1 MPKSLPVFQATLT
14 STSSN
19 SGVQYVIQFTLL
31 TSSNS
36 AVQYVIQ
43 FKLLTSSNSAVQ
55 YVIQFTLLTN
65 QIHEIESQ
73 FLAIFNGAEVL
84 VEDVQVAATV
94 LGVPVTVVGI
104 AVITGVAA
112 AVTSRETLR
121 AVYAV
126 YSCQLLETSR
136 SVWRSED
143 S

>member
-1 MPKSLPVFQATLT
+1 MDSRCQIPKFLPAFQATLT

-31 TSSNS
+31 TS
-36 AVQYVIQ
+36 
-43 FKLLTSSNSAVQ
+43 
-55 YVIQFTLLTN
+55 

-73 FLAIFNGAEVL
+73 LLAIFNGTEVF

-94 LGVPVTVVGI
+94 LGVKITVVGI
-104 AVITGVAA
+104 AVIKGEAT

-121 AVYAV
+121 AV